1 MITGFQKVSSQNINL
16 AMTGLQNAKSNYPA
30 ARYGRSVDTYISGDG
45 EYKVKPETSKLTDE
59 MAISLA
65 KKYDVKNM
73 TRDEYGSLLKEL
85 RNAGVISSQDF
96 SVGFGGA
103 VPYNG
108 PSGLTIGASK
118 DSGLEAWPFGKE
130 KGDFTKLLRAC
141 AQYCKDFSYSQ
152 DKDGKGKEICNSMS
166 GSYQRLLEAF
176 EQIGKCRDKG
186 E

>member
-30 ARYGRSVDTYISGDG
+30 ARYGRSADTYISGDG

-141 AQYCKDFSYSQ
+141 AQYYKDFSYSQ

-166 GSYQRLLEAF
+166 GSYQRLLSAF
-176 EQIGKCRDKG
+176 EQIGKCQDK
-186 E
+186 EE

>member
-30 ARYGRSVDTYISGDG
+30 ARYGRSADTYISGDG

-59 MAISLA
+59 MAASLA

-118 DSGLEAWPFGKE
+118 DSGLEAWLFQQVVQVCPLISGLGQKA
-130 KGDFTKLLRAC
+130 LV
-141 AQYCKDFSYSQ
+141 
-152 DKDGKGKEICNSMS
+152 KEICNSMS
-166 GSYQRLLEAF
+166 GSYQRLLSAF
-176 EQIGKCRDKG
+176 EQIGKCRDK
-186 E
+186 EE

>member
-16 AMTGLQNAKSNYPA
+16 AMTGQQNAKSNYPA
-30 ARYGRSVDTYISGDG
+30 ARYGRSADTYISGDG

-59 MAISLA
+59 MAASLA

-108 PSGLTIGASK
+108 PSGLTI
-118 DSGLEAWPFGKE
+118 
-130 KGDFTKLLRAC
+130 
-141 AQYCKDFSYSQ
+141 
-152 DKDGKGKEICNSMS
+152 
-166 GSYQRLLEAF
+166 
-176 EQIGKCRDKG
+176 
-186 E
+186 

>member
-30 ARYGRSVDTYISGDG
+30 ARYGRSADTYISGDG

-59 MAISLA
+59 MAASLA

-108 PSGLTIGASK
+108 PSGKVL
-118 DSGLEAWPFGKE
+118 
-130 KGDFTKLLRAC
+130 
-141 AQYCKDFSYSQ
+141 
-152 DKDGKGKEICNSMS
+152 
-166 GSYQRLLEAF
+166 
-176 EQIGKCRDKG
+176 QIPRMDTMVSLIS
-186 E
+186 